1 MEYLLLG
8 KISKPHG
15 LKGEVKIFSNTDFAH
30 LRYQKGNVVFLLSDN
45 KYIPLKVHS
54 FYKYKEFD
62 VVSFED
68 HLNINL
74 VNDLLGKNLYIK
86 KEDAT
91 LPNNHYHYSDLVNLK
106 VINENKEIGIVKNV
120 IHAPANDILRCETS
134 NHQKFDI
141 PFVNEFIISVNL
153 DKKEIKVKL
162 IEGIL

>member
-30 LRYQKGNVVFLLSDN
+30 IRYQKGNVVFLLSN
-45 KYIPLKVHS
+45 NEYIPLKVHS

-68 HLNINL
+68 RLNINL

-91 LPNNHYHYSDLVNLK
+91 LPTNHYHYSDLVNLR
-106 VINENKEIGIVKNV
+106 VISENKEIGIVKNV

-134 NHQKFDI
+134 DHKKFDI

>member
-91 LPNNHYHYSDLVNLK
+91 LPKNHYHYSDLVNLK

>member
-15 LKGEVKIFSNTDFAH
+15 LKGEVKIFSNTDFAR

-45 KYIPLKVHS
+45 KYLPLKVYS
-54 FYKYKEFD
+54 FYKYKEYD
-62 VVSFED
+62 VVSFEN
-68 HLNINL
+68 HLDINL
-74 VNDLLGKNLYIK
+74 INDLLGKNLYIK

-91 LPNNHYHYSDLVNLK
+91 LPNNHYHYSDLVNLN
-106 VINENKEIGIVKNV
+106 VISDNKTIGIVKSV

-134 NHQKFDI
+134 DHKKFDI
-141 PFVNEFIISVNL
+141 PFVSEFIISVNL